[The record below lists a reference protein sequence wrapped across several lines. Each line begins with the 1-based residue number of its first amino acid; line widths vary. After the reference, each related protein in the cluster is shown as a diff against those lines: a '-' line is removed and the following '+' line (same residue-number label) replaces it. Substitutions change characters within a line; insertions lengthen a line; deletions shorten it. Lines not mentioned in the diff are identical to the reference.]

1 MELFQK
7 KSALEREWQKALKQ
21 EKKFLEKRFEKK
33 ESLLNQKLE
42 AKVPKKVEETLND
55 AFNKAFALVFE
66 KGTGIIEKTYRKE
79 TIEQNHKIQQYAVQV
94 SQSRKSIRVIEK
106 NAGRSGI
113 KNLAVSGVMGIGMGV
128 MGIGLPDIPVF
139 TGMILKSI
147 YEIALRYGYPYD
159 AIEEQFYIL
168 LLIQGAVSHGTS
180 IQAINNRINHYM
192 KTEKLMESESVKSE
206 MKVTADLLS
215 KELLYI
221 KFLQGVPVVG
231 AIGGAYDAIYMK
243 KITEYAELKYRQ
255 RYLYNQQNHS

>member
-42 AKVPKKVEETLND
+42 AKVPKKVEETLNA

-159 AIEEQFYIL
+159 ATEEQFYIL

-180 IQAINNRINHYM
+180 IQAINNRINDYT

-231 AIGGAYDAIYMK
+231 AIGGAYDMVYMK
-243 KITEYAELKYRQ
+243 YITEYAELKYRQ
-255 RYLYNQQNHS
+255 RYLYNQKKS